1 MLLTL
6 DEDCFLRVCD
16 MSKAFGLWP
25 PWLESAALCS
35 LLTNFDFSVWLKGF
49 CYIGAP
55 SYVVAKVIFV

>member
-16 MSKAFGLWP
+16 MSIAFGLWP
-25 PWLESAALCS
+25 PWLESAALCN

-55 SYVVAKVIFV
+55 S